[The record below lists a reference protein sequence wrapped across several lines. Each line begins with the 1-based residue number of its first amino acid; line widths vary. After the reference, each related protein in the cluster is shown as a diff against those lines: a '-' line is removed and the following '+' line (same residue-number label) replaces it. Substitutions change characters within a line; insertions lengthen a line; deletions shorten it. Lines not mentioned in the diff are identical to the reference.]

1 MKENR
6 EKIYVWKC
14 GSGGFLKYFSIK
26 NILKWYFYLKKII
39 FDINTLKWSKN
50 INIYI
55 YIYINLK
62 QITNKKNI

>member
-14 GSGGFLKYFSIK
+14 GSGGFFKYFFIK

-39 FDINTLKWSKN
+39 FDISALKWSKN
-50 INIYI
+50 I
-55 YIYINLK
+55 
-62 QITNKKNI
+62 KKILI